1 MNFNLPS
8 NVRAFLYVL
17 SAVSMPVIVYLAS
30 QGVISDF
37 WLGLA
42 TVINTAVL
50 GLARIN
56 VTSDK

>member
-30 QGVISDF
+30 QGVVSDF
-37 WLGLA
+37 GL
-42 TVINTAVL
+42 V
-50 GLARIN
+50 
-56 VTSDK
+56 